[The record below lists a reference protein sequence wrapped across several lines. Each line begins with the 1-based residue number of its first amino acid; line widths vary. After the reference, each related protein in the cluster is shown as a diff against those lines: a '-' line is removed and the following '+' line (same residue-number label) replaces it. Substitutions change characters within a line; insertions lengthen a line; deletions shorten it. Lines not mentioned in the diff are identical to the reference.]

1 MLPKT
6 TFEKI
11 SHHINS
17 CPSHLGASA
26 AAAAWRQKSTL
37 TGRIPPLNGPF
48 RCRPISH
55 HFRVEEQVSQRKPPS
70 SSSLSFK
77 ATSKIGTLEKT
88 TDSICPIAWI
98 LARVSLRKNWPLQQI
113 TQDAHSKFT
122 LNFKFKVIDYF
133 ISLL

>member
-55 HFRVEEQVSQRKPPS
+55 HFRVEEQVSQQQRNHNHPLLCPLKLLQRLEHWKKQQIQFVQLHGS
-70 SSSLSFK
+70 WRASHLE
-77 ATSKIGTLEKT
+77 KIGLC
-88 TDSICPIAWI
+88 SRLLRMPI
-98 LARVSLRKNWPLQQI
+98 
-113 TQDAHSKFT
+113 
-122 LNFKFKVIDYF
+122 LN
-133 ISLL
+133 LL